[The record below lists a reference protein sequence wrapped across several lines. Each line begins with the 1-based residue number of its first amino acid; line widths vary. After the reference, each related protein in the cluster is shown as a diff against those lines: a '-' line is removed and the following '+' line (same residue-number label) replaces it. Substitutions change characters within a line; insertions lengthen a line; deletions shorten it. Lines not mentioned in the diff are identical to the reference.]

1 MTEFTYES
9 LEVTFDVPWTTRDTI
24 FTLTFVLEEIKPD
37 YAPDSI
43 IPL

>member
-1 MTEFTYES
+1 MTEFTDGS
-9 LEVTFDVPWTTRDTI
+9 LEVTFDVPLFTRDI
-24 FTLTFVLEEIKPD
+24 NFTLSFVLEEIKPD